1 MSERAPGPWKP
12 FRPTAEDL
20 KTIAEDVSE
29 IREIQRRLLEGH
41 EDLHVRDRVA
51 HEYQIAGG
59 KVRLRVDDELPGELK
74 GVGLFDPGAEH
85 VGVGRVSTGLGTP
98 HVEPGLD
105 FLGLMLAFQT
115 RGGHRVDFL
124 AINDPSAPTRDHREF
139 VDVLHATGDAADAG
153 IPLIGALGERDL
165 IDTAA
170 EQTEFF
176 LTLRKRMG
184 LKRALETVGHLL
196 GQAQRTFHSD
206 TAVQAYWTGILE
218 ASGTAGKF
226 TLVPIRDAP
235 TPEAGGERRLTGDW
249 RRRQAEAD
257 VEFLLYWIPYLD
269 EERTPTGD
277 QTEPWEEGHR
287 RRVGTVR
294 FPRTDPDTEG
304 ARLWATLASEIGAN
318 PGHWVHDRENSIAE
332 PATAFTAARK
342 IAYGL
347 SQEGRDAL
355 PPEECREV
363 FETGEIGPELARE
376 LERRRAEKEEA
387 GHVSRAPEG

>member
-184 LKRALETVGHLL
+184 LKRALETVG
-196 GQAQRTFHSD
+196 
-206 TAVQAYWTGILE
+206 
-218 ASGTAGKF
+218 
-226 TLVPIRDAP
+226 
-235 TPEAGGERRLTGDW
+235 
-249 RRRQAEAD
+249 
-257 VEFLLYWIPYLD
+257 
-269 EERTPTGD
+269 
-277 QTEPWEEGHR
+277 
-287 RRVGTVR
+287 
-294 FPRTDPDTEG
+294 
-304 ARLWATLASEIGAN
+304 
-318 PGHWVHDRENSIAE
+318 
-332 PATAFTAARK
+332 
-342 IAYGL
+342 
-347 SQEGRDAL
+347 
-355 PPEECREV
+355 
-363 FETGEIGPELARE
+363 
-376 LERRRAEKEEA
+376 
-387 GHVSRAPEG
+387 